1 MTHSP
6 KLGKYS
12 HDFAKGRRKL
22 KIQVRLSPGE
32 KNQARSTKA
41 KRGTGVAAS
50 HTDLPASTNVSS
62 PVLAAS
68 RRRAKQPSRR
78 PAARDLEGDEFPDSD
93 EEDFIVDDDDVAAL
107 NDTLDDSDGFESMG
121 MKTGASKNTKK
132 RLGPPITVDE
142 KIHRLNP
149 IHQMVVGNFLQDA
162 KKQSQQVSL
171 P

>member
-1 MTHSP
+1 ML

-32 KNQARSTKA
+32 KFKVRSTKA

-50 HTDLPASTNVSS
+50 STDLQASTNVSS
-62 PVLAAS
+62 PILAAS
-68 RRRAKQPSRR
+68 RRRAKQPSKRSV
-78 PAARDLEGDEFPDSD
+78 ARDLEGDEFSQSD
-93 EEDFIVDDDDVAAL
+93 ENDFIIDDDDVAAL
-107 NDTLDDSDGFESMG
+107 NDTLQDSDGFESMV
-121 MKTGASKNTKK
+121 MKTGTSKNTKK

-149 IHQMVVGNFLQDA
+149 VHQDVVEEFLQTA
-162 KKQSQQVSL
+162 KKQSQTVSL